1 MDAVA
6 EVRRFNRFYTRVI
19 GLLNKHLP
27 ESDVSLAEAR
37 VFYELAKGGEQ
48 TAAEI
53 TRRLAMDKA
62 HVSRIA
68 ARFAARGYLARRVS
82 PAHGKQQ
89 LLSLTPA
96 GEAAF
101 AALERG
107 TVTQIEGIVGPLAA
121 DARARLVT
129 AMHDIEGALQGG
141 APGQAPGEVVLRGLR
156 PGDIGWVIHRQTV
169 LYHREYGWDWTYE
182 GLAAGILARFVAEFD
197 PAREDAWIAERDGA
211 IAGSAFLMKTDD
223 PQVAK
228 LRLLYVEPSA
238 RGLGLGSQLVA
249 ACIDRARALGY
260 KRLTLWTNDVLVAAR
275 RIYWAAG
282 FQLVHEAPHRAFGHD
297 LVEQTWELAL

>member
-6 EVRRFNRFYTRVI
+6 EVRRFNRFFTRVI
-19 GLLNKHLP
+19 GLLNRHLP

-37 VFYELAKGGEQ
+37 VFYELAKGGQ
-48 TAAEI
+48 ATAAEI

-62 HVSRIA
+62 HVSRIV
-68 ARFAARGYLARRVS
+68 ARFAARGYLTRRVS

-96 GEAAF
+96 GRAAF

-107 TVTQIEGIVGPLAA
+107 TIAQIEGIVAPLGAQ
-121 DARARLVT
+121 ARGRLVG
-129 AMHDIEGALQGG
+129 AMRDIEGMLDG
-141 APGQAPGEVVLRGLR
+141 AADGAGQVTLRGPR

-169 LYHREYGWDWTYE
+169 LYNREYGWDWNYE
-182 GLAAGILARFVAEFD
+182 GLAAEILARFVAEFD
-197 PAREDAWIAERDGA
+197 AAREDAWIAERDGA
-211 IAGSAFLMKTDD
+211 IVGSVFLMKTDD

-238 RGLGLGSQLVA
+238 RGLGLGRRLVA
-249 ACIDRARALGY
+249 TCIERARELGY
-260 KRLTLWTNDVLVAAR
+260 RRLTLWTNDVLVAAR
-275 RIYWAAG
+275 HIYQAAG
-282 FQLVHEAPHRAFGHD
+282 FRLVHEAPHHAFGHD
-297 LVEQTWELAL
+297 LVEQTWELEL

>member
-37 VFYELAKGGEQ
+37 VLYELAKGGQ
-48 TAAEI
+48 ATAAEI

-62 HVSRIA
+62 HVSRIV
-68 ARFAARGYLARRVS
+68 ARFTARGYLTRRVS

-96 GEAAF
+96 GQAAF

-107 TVTQIEGIVGPLAA
+107 TVAQIEGIVAPLGAQS
-121 DARARLVT
+121 RGRLVS
-129 AMHDIEGALQGG
+129 AMHDIEGLLAGAAGG
-141 APGQAPGEVVLRGLR
+141 AGPVTLRGLV
-156 PGDIGWVIHRQTV
+156 PGDIGWVIHRQAV
-169 LYHREYGWDWTYE
+169 LYHREYGWDWSYE
-182 GLAAGILARFVAEFD
+182 GLAAAILARFVADFA
-197 PAREDAWIAERDGA
+197 PTREDAWIAERDGA
-211 IAGSAFLMKTDD
+211 ITGSVFLMKTDD
-223 PQVAK
+223 PAIGK

-238 RGLGLGSQLVA
+238 RGLGIGRKLVDT
-249 ACIDRARALGY
+249 CIARARELGY
-260 KRLTLWTNDVLVAAR
+260 SRLTLWTNDVLVAAR
-275 RIYWAAG
+275 RIYQAAG
-282 FQLVHEAPHRAFGHD
+282 FRLVHEAPHRAFGHD
-297 LVEQTWELAL
+297 LVEQTWELSL